1 MVHADPP
8 QSNNRN
14 EASSTD
20 NSRNTAQCAS
30 VCVCV
35 FPAIVMSEPTKLWPS
50 IDLLPCKLIVL
61 HHVIPQK
68 R

>member
-1 MVHADPP
+1 MQIHHRATTGMRLPP
-8 QSNNRN
+8 QITA
-14 EASSTD
+14 E
-20 NSRNTAQCAS
+20 NTA
-30 VCVCV
+30 CVCV